1 VGHPVYCMPCSK
13 GCMCSAAS
21 TSTAGQDC
29 SFTCAF
35 RENAFALLVSQAAV
49 KFTLSWYYISF

>member
-1 VGHPVYCMPCSK
+1 
-13 GCMCSAAS
+13 MCSAAG
-21 TSTAGQDC
+21 TSKTPENVRTTGQDC

-35 RENAFALLVSQAAV
+35 RENAFALLVSQPPV